1 MKVAILHNLRPQD
14 YNPSMPEDAFEEYDT
29 CETVAA
35 IAAALVPLGVGPV
48 PVIAD
53 RLLPRRLE
61 DGQFDFAFNIA
72 EGEGRRC
79 REAIPAAVCELLGI
93 PYTGSDALTLAATL
107 DKTVARRIVAPDVPV
122 ARGALIATHTDE
134 PQLSNLSYPV
144 IVKPND
150 EGSSKGI
157 WRDSLCQDRS
167 LAAERCRWLRDRY
180 DCPALVEEFLPG
192 AEVTVGV
199 RGNGAQTEVLGLMQI
214 APAEESGEPFF
225 YSVETKRDWRRSVR
239 YRVPPCLPSATQN
252 LIRAYALNAYHLLG
266 CRDLARI
273 DFRLNALGQPVFLEC
288 NPLPGLNPESGDIVI
303 LSSGALSY
311 EMLIQGVLH
320 HAAERCGVSIP

>member
-1 MKVAILHNLRPQD
+1 MKVAILHNLRPQA
-14 YNPSMPEDAFEEYDT
+14 YNPSMPDDAFEEFDT

-35 IAAALVPLGVGPV
+35 IAGALVPLGVTPV

-53 RLLPRRLE
+53 RQLPRRLE
-61 DGQFDFAFNIA
+61 EGQFDFAFNIA

-93 PYTGSDALTLAATL
+93 PFTGADALTLAATL

-122 ARGALIATHTDE
+122 ARGAFVATPADE
-134 PQLSNLSYPV
+134 PQLSDLSYPV

-157 WRDSLCQDRS
+157 WRDSLCHDRGS
-167 LAAERCRWLRDRY
+167 AAERCRWLLERY
-180 DCPALVEEFLPG
+180 GCPALVEEFLPG

-199 RGNGAQTEVLGLMQI
+199 RGNGDRTEVLGLMQI
-214 APAEESGEPFF
+214 APAEESEQPFL
-225 YSVETKRDWRRSVR
+225 YSVETKRDWRRRVR
-239 YRVPPCLPSATQN
+239 YRVPPCLPRALQD
-252 LIRAYALNAYHLLG
+252 LIQAYALKAYRLLG

-273 DFRLNALGQPVFLEC
+273 DFRLDSLGQPVFLEC

-303 LSSGALSY
+303 LSAGALSY
-311 EMLIQGVLH
+311 EMLIQGVLRD
-320 HAAERCGVSIP
+320 AAERCGVSIP